1 MKSDKV
7 KLNLKAESAA
17 FSGKIPTLNMG
28 NEPIKSNV
36 DIKLPNFTSEFSKID
51 SFNAIQFD
59 KSSLGYNLNSFN
71 PTPFKN
77 ENLNPSSLNT
87 PTIESSPMPIVSDSV
102 EPIAPQIASTALGG
116 QENIRGVD
124 GAPNILASSQLI
136 NASLNMNQNSNQDI
150 SKQIKGVMEKE
161 ISPVLENLGQYI
173 SQMSNTNQYNA
184 NQSDEMPTIPPTNLV
199 FLDRI
204 NKATSLPNWA

>member
-17 FSGKIPTLNMG
+17 FSGKIPSLDINS
-28 NEPIKSNV
+28 EPIRTNA
-36 DIKLPNFTSEFSKID
+36 DIRLPSFTSEFSKTN
-51 SFNAIQFD
+51 SFNPIELD

-77 ENLNPSSLNT
+77 ENLNPSTLNT
-87 PTIESSPMPIVSDSV
+87 PTIESSPMPIVSESV
-102 EPIAPQIASTALGG
+102 QPMAPQIASTSLSG
-116 QENIRGVD
+116 QENLRGVD
-124 GAPNILASSQLI
+124 SAPNILASSQLI
-136 NASLNMNQNSNQDI
+136 NASLNTNQYQNEDI
-150 SKQIKGVMEKE
+150 SKQIKNVMKKE

-173 SQMSNTNQYNA
+173 SNVANTNPYNA

-204 NKATSLPNWA
+204 NRATQLPKWA

>member
-17 FSGKIPTLNMG
+17 FSEKIPSLDN
-28 NEPIKSNV
+28 NSEPIRSSA
-36 DIKLPNFTSEFSKID
+36 DIRLPSFTSDFLKTNSFSPIEL
-51 SFNAIQFD
+51 D

-77 ENLNPSSLNT
+77 ENLNPSTLNT

-102 EPIAPQIASTALGG
+102 QPTSPQISSTALIG

-124 GAPNILASSQLI
+124 SAPNILASSQLI
-136 NASLNMNQNSNQDI
+136 NASLNMNQNQNQDI
-150 SKQIKGVMEKE
+150 SKQIKNVMEKE
-161 ISPVLENLGQYI
+161 LSPVLENLGQYI
-173 SQMSNTNQYNA
+173 SNVANTNPYNA

-204 NKATSLPNWA
+204 NRATNLPNWA